1 MNVTRGVSCR
11 LLYMASKLGSGHEH
25 CSASERQ
32 AKADD
37 MLSLGFRNSK
47 QADANDV
54 HATQAI

>member
-1 MNVTRGVSCR
+1 
-11 LLYMASKLGSGHEH
+11 MASKLGSGHEH